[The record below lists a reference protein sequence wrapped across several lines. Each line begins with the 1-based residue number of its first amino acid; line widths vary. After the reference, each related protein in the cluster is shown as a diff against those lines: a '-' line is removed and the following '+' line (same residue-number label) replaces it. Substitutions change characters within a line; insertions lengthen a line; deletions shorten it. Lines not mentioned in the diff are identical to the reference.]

1 MDADGDGDGHG
12 GGKQARKHA
21 TLFSLDGPGLKRRKE
36 EDKRELFRFKTF
48 AEELTRID
56 ISITGARS

>member
-1 MDADGDGDGHG
+1 MEMEEGDEE
-12 GGKQARKHA
+12 QSRKHR
-21 TLFSLDGPGLKRRKE
+21 LFGLDGPGLKRRKE
-36 EDKRELFRFKTF
+36 EDRRELFRFKTF

>member
-1 MDADGDGDGHG
+1 MEEGDEE
-12 GGKQARKHA
+12 QSRKHR
-21 TLFSLDGPGLKRRKE
+21 LFGLDGPGLKRRKE
-36 EDKRELFRFKTF
+36 EDRRELFRFKTF